1 MQTMD
6 VLLSF
11 PSLILGLIVV
21 ALLGPDL
28 INLVF
33 AIALTAIA
41 PFARIARAPV
51 LSLKERAFIEAGR
64 ALGFSHTR
72 ILFVHILPNIMS
84 EVLVMGS
91 LWMATAVRTEASL
104 SFIGLGVKPPTA
116 TWGGMMREGFENI
129 LDAPWL
135 SVWPGSRSCCWC
147 SASTW
152 SATDCATRPIR
163 GCGARREARC
173 RAAEDMRFARV
184 VRVLR
189 TEASSSV
196 TLTKRSSRA
205 RSPPRCAP
213 STASSFSVAA
223 GEAFGLVGESGCG
236 KSTAARAALRLIEP
250 DAGTIRFAGTDVR
263 AASGA
268 ALTALRRRMQIVF
281 QDPYS
286 SLNPRRSI
294 GRTLAE
300 PLAVHGI
307 ARGKRRTCD
316 ARPRCSPRSG
326 CRRPHS
332 TATRTSSPA
341 ASASASASR
350 VRSRCSRS

>member
-1 MQTMD
+1 MALGPLPPTPSRKGRGSGFGAVLRFITTYPATTIGVALCAIVVVGALLAPWLSPFDPNDQNIIDRLQPPSGTYLLGTDSFGRDVLSRILWGARISLVVAVTSIAAAIMIGGTIGMISGYVGGRIDLLVMQIMD

-72 ILFVHILPNIMS
+72 ILFVHVLPNIMS
-84 EVLVMGS
+84 EILVMGS

-135 SVWPGSRSCCWC
+135 SVWPGLAILVLVLGLNMIGDGLRD
-147 SASTW
+147 
-152 SATDCATRPIR
+152 ATDPRLR
-163 GCGARREARC
+163 GE
-173 RAAEDMRFARV
+173 
-184 VRVLR
+184 
-189 TEASSSV
+189 T
-196 TLTKRSSRA
+196 
-205 RSPPRCAP
+205 
-213 STASSFSVAA
+213 
-223 GEAFGLVGESGCG
+223 
-236 KSTAARAALRLIEP
+236 
-250 DAGTIRFAGTDVR
+250 
-263 AASGA
+263 
-268 ALTALRRRMQIVF
+268 
-281 QDPYS
+281 
-286 SLNPRRSI
+286 
-294 GRTLAE
+294 
-300 PLAVHGI
+300 
-307 ARGKRRTCD
+307 
-316 ARPRCSPRSG
+316 
-326 CRRPHS
+326 
-332 TATRTSSPA
+332 
-341 ASASASASR
+341 
-350 VRSRCSRS
+350 